1 MMNLKAVVFDL
12 DGVITDTAKY
22 HYFAWKNMAD
32 KLGIEID
39 IEFNER
45 LKGVSRIESLRRI
58 LIHGNKL
65 DAYEPAE
72 IERLANEKNEEY
84 KELIQ
89 QVTSAD
95 LLPGIESLL
104 KELKTNG
111 IRMAIGS
118 ASKNAPAILERLGIL
133 QDFDYIVDVD
143 QIINGKPSPDIFL
156 DAVQG
161 LGVQV
166 NETIG
171 VEDAEAGIEALRSAG
186 IYSIGIGVEGDKT
199 LASTAELSYQ
209 LLQEITKS

>member
-12 DGVITDTAKY
+12 DGVITDTAKF
-22 HYFAWKNMAD
+22 HYLAWKNMAD

-39 IEFNER
+39 IEFNEQ

-58 LIHGNKL
+58 LVHGNKL

-72 IERLANEKNEEY
+72 MERLANEKNEEY

-89 QVTSAD
+89 EVTSAD

-104 KELKTNG
+104 KELKAND

-133 QDFDYIVDVD
+133 QDFDYIVDVNH
-143 QIINGKPSPDIFL
+143 IVNGKPSPDIFL
-156 DAVQG
+156 DAIQG
-161 LGVQV
+161 VGVQP
-166 NETIG
+166 NEAIG

-186 IYSIGIGVEGDKT
+186 IHSIGIGVEGDTT
-199 LASTAELSYQ
+199 LSSTAELSYK
-209 LLQEITKS
+209 LLQEITQL